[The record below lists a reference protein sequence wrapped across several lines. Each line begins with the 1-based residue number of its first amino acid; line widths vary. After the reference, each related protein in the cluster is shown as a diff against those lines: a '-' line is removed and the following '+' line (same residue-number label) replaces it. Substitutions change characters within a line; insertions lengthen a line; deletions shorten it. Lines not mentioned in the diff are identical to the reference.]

1 MFYVGHLG
9 SMLGVR
15 KCLRI
20 SVLDGVK
27 VFNMLIMSDIGVYRK
42 ENCNFFQKKV
52 QKNLEDKK
60 KSVSLQPV

>member
-1 MFYVGHLG
+1 MFYVGHLEL
-9 SMLGVR
+9 MLGVR

-20 SVLDGVK
+20 SVLDGTK
-27 VFNMLIMSDIGVYRK
+27 VFNMLIMSNIGVYRK
-42 ENCNFFQKKV
+42 ENCKFFQKKV